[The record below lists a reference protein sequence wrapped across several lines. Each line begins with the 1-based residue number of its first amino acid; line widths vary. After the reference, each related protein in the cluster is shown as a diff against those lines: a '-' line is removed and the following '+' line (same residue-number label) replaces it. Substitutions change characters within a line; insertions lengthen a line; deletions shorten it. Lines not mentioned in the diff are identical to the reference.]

1 MSRPLR
7 FDAAWNR
14 KRRRRQ
20 AWRRWRWAVPL
31 VLLGGLALW
40 QAASGRLAQE
50 WEPGLRPFTICGQ
63 ARALACVVDGD
74 TVRIGA
80 RRIRL
85 TGFDAPEMDGACAAE
100 RVRAVEAREELAAWL
115 NAGAFEMDG
124 GADPP
129 RDQYGREL
137 RAVRRTTGDGG
148 HEWLAE
154 HMVAADLADG
164 GGWLGERD
172 WCTD

>member
-1 MSRPLR
+1 MSKPLR

-14 KRRRRQ
+14 RRRWRQ
-20 AWRRWRWAVPL
+20 AWRRWRWLLPAL
-31 VLLGGLALW
+31 VIAALALW
-40 QAASGRLAQE
+40 RGVSGSAGQE
-50 WEPGLRPFTICGQ
+50 WTLAPRPFTICGQ

-74 TVRIGA
+74 TVRIGE

-100 RVRAVEAREELAAWL
+100 RIRAVEAREELARWL

-129 RDQYGREL
+129 RDRYGREL
-137 RAVRRTTGDGG
+137 RAARRASPQGEESLADHMVDAGLAEGDG
-148 HEWLAE
+148 WL
-154 HMVAADLADG
+154 DG
-164 GGWLGERD
+164 RD
-172 WCTD
+172 WCAA